1 MEIFRLWPTTKTVEV
16 TPSFKKGC
24 KMLPTNY
31 HPVSLIFIVCKLLE
45 TIVKE
50 HIMNHFSVKSFDLI
64 VLPRCL
70 LFELALTYSSGLHR
84 GFFKLQEAMS
94 DHLI

>member
-1 MEIFRLWPTTKTVEV
+1 MEIFRLWPTTKTMEV
-16 TPSFKKGC
+16 TISFKKGC

-31 HPVSLIFIVCKLLE
+31 HPVSLTSIVCKIIK

-50 HIMNHFSVKSFDLI
+50 HIINHFSVKSFNLI
-64 VLPRCL
+64 VLPRRL
-70 LFELALTYSSGLHR
+70 LFEFGIDRLHR

-94 DHLI
+94 DCLI